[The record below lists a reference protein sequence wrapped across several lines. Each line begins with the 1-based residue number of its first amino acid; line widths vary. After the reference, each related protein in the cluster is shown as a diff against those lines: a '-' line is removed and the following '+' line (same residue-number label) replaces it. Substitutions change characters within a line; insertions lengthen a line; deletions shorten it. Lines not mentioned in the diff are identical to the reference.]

1 MINSKKISVIIPIY
15 RVNSSYLSQCLSSVS
30 SQTLKDFEA
39 LLILNGS
46 SSSEKNIAEKYCSE
60 DSRFILF
67 ETDIAD
73 VSTARNIGLE
83 HAQGEYITFLDCDDW
98 FSEDALQKYYDLLD
112 NNQTEIGIANTQK
125 IWNNGKKQDLF
136 NFHNHVEKALLKRIP
151 NVGVC
156 GFILRNDII
165 KSHHIRFHEGL
176 KLSEDRVFFSEY
188 YLYCKKIA
196 FINDIVYF
204 YRQHSTSVCKTKHTH
219 KHAIQQI
226 KAAIVLHK
234 ILAKSPEYSKKD
246 IEHLDR
252 FLTRVGMVAYI
263 NSGTTKD
270 GFKLL
275 KEFFLENISKSKFIF
290 YYCWYRAQ
298 ISAFIGRILH
308 L

>member
-1 MINSKKISVIIPIY
+1 MIKISVIIPIH
-15 RVNSSYLSQCLSSVS
+15 RVNQSYLSQCLSSVS

-46 SSSEKNIAEKYCSE
+46 SSGEKKIAEKYCSE
-60 DSRFILF
+60 DSRFKLF

-73 VSTARNIGLE
+73 VSAARNIGLE
-83 HAQGEYITFLDCDDW
+83 HAQGKYITFLDCDDW
-98 FSEDALQKYYDLLD
+98 FSEDALQKYYDLLE

-125 IWNNGKKQDLF
+125 IWNNGKKQNLF

-156 GFILRNDII
+156 GFVLRKDII

-188 YLYCKKIA
+188 YLHSKKIA
-196 FINDIVYF
+196 YTNDIVYF
-204 YRQHSTSVCKTKHTH
+204 YRQHSASVCKTKHTH
-219 KHAIQQI
+219 EHAIQQI
-226 KAAIVLHK
+226 KAAIALNK

-252 FLTRVGMVAYI
+252 FLTRAGMVAYI
-263 NSGTTKD
+263 NSGTTKN
-270 GFKLL
+270 GFSLL
-275 KEFFLENISKSKFIF
+275 KEFFLENISNSKLIF

-298 ISAFIGRILH
+298 ISAFIGRILC

>member
-1 MINSKKISVIIPIY
+1 MIKISVIIPIH
-15 RVNSSYLSQCLSSVS
+15 RVDESYLSQCLNSLH

-46 SSSEKNIAEKYCSE
+46 SNGERNIAEKYCRE
-60 DSRFILF
+60 DSRFKLF

-83 HAQGEYITFLDCDDW
+83 NANGKYISFLDCDDW
-98 FSEDALQKYYDLLD
+98 FAENALQKFNDLMEI
-112 NNQTEIGIANTQK
+112 NQAEIGIANTQK
-125 IWNNGKKQDLF
+125 IWNSGKKQTLF
-136 NFHNHVEKALLKRIP
+136 DFYNHIEKALLKRIP

-156 GFILRNDII
+156 GFVLRNDII
-165 KSHHIRFHEGL
+165 KEHHVSFLEGL

-196 FINDIVYF
+196 FISDIVYF

-219 KHAIQQI
+219 EHAIQQI
-226 KAAIVLHK
+226 KAAIALHK

-263 NSGTTKD
+263 NSGITKN
-270 GFKLL
+270 GFRLL

-298 ISAFIGRILH
+298 ISSFIGRILH

>member
-1 MINSKKISVIIPIY
+1 MTKISVIIPIH
-15 RVNSSYLSQCLSSVS
+15 RVEASYLKQCLSSLRA
-30 SQTLKDFEA
+30 QALKEFEA
-39 LLILNGS
+39 ILILNGS
-46 SSSEKNIAEKYCSE
+46 TNTEIKIAQEFCTN
-60 DSRFILF
+60 DPRFKIF
-67 ETDIAD
+67 KTDIAD
-73 VSTARNIGLE
+73 VSTARNIGLD
-83 HAQGEYITFLDCDDW
+83 HALGKYVTFLDCDDW
-98 FSEDALQKYYDLLD
+98 FSEDALQKYYDLLE
-112 NNQTEIGIANTQK
+112 NNQAEIGIANTQK

-196 FINDIVYF
+196 IINDIVYF

>member
-1 MINSKKISVIIPIY
+1 MIKISVIVPVYKVPLEYLRACLDSLVVQTMQECEFIVVSDGAPEAE
-15 RVNSSYLSQCLSSVS
+15 NSTCEEYA
-30 SQTLKDFEA
+30 TKDF
-39 LLILNGS
+39 
-46 SSSEKNIAEKYCSE
+46 
-60 DSRFILF
+60 RFKF
-67 ETDIAD
+67 FKKEHAG
-73 VSTARNIGLE
+73 VSAARNYGINQ
-83 HAQGEYITFLDCDDW
+83 AQGEYITFLDCDDW
-98 FSEDALQKYYDLLD
+98 FAENALQKFNDLMEI
-112 NNQTEIGIANTQK
+112 NQAEIGIANTQK
-125 IWNNGKKQDLF
+125 IWNSGKKQTLF
-136 NFHNHVEKALLKRIP
+136 DFYNHIEKALLKRIP

-156 GFILRNDII
+156 GFVLRNDII
-165 KSHHIRFHEGL
+165 KEHHVSFLEGL

-196 FINDIVYF
+196 FISDIVYF

-219 KHAIQQI
+219 EHAIQQI
-226 KAAIVLHK
+226 KAAIALHK

-263 NSGTTKD
+263 NSGITKN
-270 GFKLL
+270 GFRLL

-298 ISAFIGRILH
+298 ISSFIGRILH